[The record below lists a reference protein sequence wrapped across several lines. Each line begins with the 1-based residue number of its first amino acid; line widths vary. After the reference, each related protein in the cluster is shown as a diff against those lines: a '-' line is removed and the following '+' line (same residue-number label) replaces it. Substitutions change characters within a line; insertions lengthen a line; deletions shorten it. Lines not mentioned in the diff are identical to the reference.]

1 MAAIG
6 TRQARR
12 LRAEA
17 ARVEGSA
24 GRDGCGRG
32 PLMSRD
38 WTALLFQHAAAFLR
52 RVCIVSGADAA
63 VTKNYDLVIVTA
75 GARQIPGENRLNL
88 LQTNVPLYRK
98 IVPSVA
104 EHSLEALLLV
114 VSNPV
119 DVLTYVAWRL
129 SSFSASRVI
138 GCGTNLDSYRFRF
151 LMPKHLDVNQ
161 QDVQLLLETFDVLVL
176 YQCEVQRYVCH
187 YELCNGLV
195 VRSHV

>member
-1 MAAIG
+1 
-6 TRQARR
+6 
-12 LRAEA
+12 
-17 ARVEGSA
+17 
-24 GRDGCGRG
+24 
-32 PLMSRD
+32 MSRD

-161 QDVQLLLETFDVLVL
+161 QDVQDDN
-176 YQCEVQRYVCH
+176 RYRQGCPF
-187 YELCNGLV
+187 ESQACRESRGTLFRRFQL
-195 VRSHV
+195 

>member
-1 MAAIG
+1 
-6 TRQARR
+6 
-12 LRAEA
+12 
-17 ARVEGSA
+17 
-24 GRDGCGRG
+24 
-32 PLMSRD
+32 MSQD

-114 VSNPV
+114 VSTRRRAH
-119 DVLTYVAWRL
+119 LRRL
-129 SSFSASRVI
+129 E
-138 GCGTNLDSYRFRF
+138 TL
-151 LMPKHLDVNQ
+151 
-161 QDVQLLLETFDVLVL
+161 QLLGQPRHRLRHQPRLLPLQVPYRQSTSTSTSRTCRMITGIGGGAHLNLKRVEKAGVLCSEDSN
-176 YQCEVQRYVCH
+176 YD
-187 YELCNGLV
+187 
-195 VRSHV
+195 